1 MRLKLEELAR
11 IVERTLNEERATE
24 ALRAEVVR
32 VLGPSV
38 VAEGKAERLAEAANE
53 RIDVLEMT
61 GRSGRLD
68 FKPAV
73 MVKFMNHSSPQLR
86 KLAARV
92 VPDRF
97 VDRLANDRDHSVRAA
112 VARRLSVGAVREMLR
127 RFPNDDTVRVIYKQK
142 KLAEAGLPQP
152 KVQDEPFDMHGE
164 ERLGDAVKQDPG
176 PELSEQWYRDKA
188 LRFMQDYG
196 RNIEYAWEE
205 LATRRYVSSV
215 KATSGVEIDE
225 SKLLKAIKELI
236 KEREDHA
243 LERDA
248 LKETLV
254 WLKGQE
260 ERERL
265 SEAAMPIIEDVID
278 PVRDMVEGSLTPATF
293 VEQANKLF
301 KVREATLP
309 PGIRKHRLGEAGR
322 RGETIPVVGYL
333 PHTSGF
339 REIDERALDMYCEA
353 WNSRQAL
360 HGEPLRLE
368 WSTHPDQVGKVSFNV
383 VLR

>member
-38 VAEGKAERLAEAANE
+38 VAEGKVERLAEAANE

-61 GRSGRLD
+61 GRASRLD
-68 FKPAV
+68 FKPSV
-73 MVKFMNHSSPQLR
+73 MVKFMNHANPQLR

-112 VARRLSVGAVREMLR
+112 VAKRLPVGAVREMLR
-127 RFPNDDTVRVIYKQK
+127 RFPKDDGIRVIYKQK
-142 KLAEAGLPQP
+142 KLSEAGLPQP

-164 ERLGDAVKQDPG
+164 ERLGDAVKQDAG
-176 PELSEQWYRDKA
+176 PELSEQWYRDRA
-188 LRFMQDYG
+188 YRFMQDYG
-196 RNIEYAWEE
+196 GNIEYAWEE
-205 LATRRYVSSV
+205 LAARRYAASV
-215 KATSGVEIDE
+215 KATAGVEIDE
-225 SKLLKAIKELI
+225 AKLLKAIKDLI
-236 KEREDHA
+236 KEREDRA
-243 LERDA
+243 MERDS
-248 LKETLV
+248 LKETLA
-254 WLKGQE
+254 WLKLQE
-260 ERERL
+260 EREL
-265 SEAAMPIIEDVID
+265 MSEAVMPIIEDVVD
-278 PVRDMVEGSLTPATF
+278 PVRDLVEGTLTPATF
-293 VEQANKLF
+293 VEEANKLF

-309 PGIRKHRLGEAGR
+309 PGIRKHRLGESDR
-322 RGETIPVVGYL
+322 HTQTIPVVGYL
-333 PHTSGF
+333 PHGAGF
-339 REIDERALDMYCEA
+339 RELDERALDMYCEA
-353 WNSRQAL
+353 WNGRQAL
-360 HGEPLRLE
+360 QGEPLRLE